1 MSALLNKLQTFLG
14 SVRREYLTVNRNFN
28 IVEASSGVQRFADC
42 SQEVL
47 PGQDVRNCFPELV
60 GIEDILIA
68 IFEERQVGFELK
80 CITRSQHDPLYF
92 NFYIANVSDND
103 VEGKLIIWLE
113 DVTSRMVLE
122 QKLVQ
127 AANEKSL
134 LIAALSAAKDY
145 ADKIVTSIS
154 DALLVTTASGSIKT
168 VNQAAIDLFGYSK
181 SELMNKPISMVI
193 ADTNLLLQ
201 SSQQCTLPQNFLR
214 NTEVVC
220 QTKTGE
226 TVIVAFSCSALQTDA
241 QELPDFIYTG
251 RDITDR
257 QRIQQ
262 RLAAQYATTCILS
275 ESATLE
281 DAIPRTLQAL
291 CNSLGWD
298 LGELWTP
305 DQYLGSTS
313 RGHGATVLR
322 CVNTWVRPS
331 IVIPEFIAIAWQ
343 TTFAPGVGLPG
354 RVWASRSPQWI
365 SDVVKHPDFE
375 RAEAAAMAG
384 LHAAFGFPI
393 LDVGAHPLIEPGP
406 YESAA
411 LASPVLGSVLG
422 VMTFFSREVQQPDA
436 DLLQMMVA
444 IGSQLGQFV
453 KRKQAEAALRHQ
465 QEQTERL
472 LLNILPEPIA
482 NRLKQVGAGVKLAP
496 TNIAESFAEVTVL
509 FADIV
514 GFTQIA
520 AALSPIQLVELLN
533 QIFSAFDQLT
543 EQHGLEKIKT
553 IGDAYM
559 VVGGLPTR
567 RADHA
572 EAIAEIALD
581 MQAEMARFNIHDMG
595 RHDLPPLRLRIG
607 IHTGPVVAGVIGCKK
622 FNYDLWGD
630 TVNTASRMESHGL
643 PEQIQVTAAT
653 YERLQAQYLFEQ
665 RGGVE
670 VKGKGQMTTYLLIG
684 RKSIQQRGQFV

>member
-14 SVRREYLTVNRNFN
+14 SVRREYLTVNRRFN
-28 IVEASSGVQRFADC
+28 IIEASPGVQRYADC
-42 SQEVL
+42 SHEVL
-47 PGQDVRNCFPELV
+47 PGGDVRDCFPELV
-60 GIEDILIA
+60 GIEDILIN
-68 IFEERQVGFELK
+68 IFEERQVSFELK
-80 CITRSQHDPLYF
+80 GITRSQHGSLYF
-92 NFYIANVSDND
+92 NFYIVNDSDD
-103 VEGKLIIWLE
+103 EIEGRLIIWLE
-113 DVTSRMVLE
+113 DVTSKMVLE

-134 LIAALSAAKDY
+134 LLTALSDAKDY
-145 ADKIVTSIS
+145 ADKIITSIS

-168 VNQAAIDLFGYSK
+168 VNQATIDLFGYGE
-181 SELMNKPISMVI
+181 SELINQSLSMIV
-193 ADTNLLLQ
+193 ADTDLLLQ
-201 SSQQCTLPQNFLR
+201 SRQQCTLYQNCWR
-214 NTEVVC
+214 DAEVVC

-226 TVIVAFSCSALQTDA
+226 SVIVAFSCSALQTDA

-251 RDITDR
+251 RDITER
-257 QRIQQ
+257 RRTQQ
-262 RLAAQYATTCILS
+262 RLAAQYATTCVLS
-275 ESATLE
+275 ESATVD

-291 CNSLGWD
+291 CESLGWE

-305 DQYLGSTS
+305 DQYLGFIS
-313 RGHGATVLR
+313 RDCSAAVLR

-331 IVIPEFIAIAWQ
+331 VIIPEFISIAWQ

-354 RVWASRSPQWI
+354 LVWASRSPYWI
-365 SDVVKHPDFE
+365 SDVIKHPNFR
-375 RAEAAAMAG
+375 RAETAEMAG
-384 LHAAFGFPI
+384 MRGAFGFPI
-393 LDVGAHPLIEPGP
+393 LDAGAHPLVKPGINH
-406 YESAA
+406 ESAI
-411 LASPVLGSVLG
+411 ASPVSPVSPVLG
-422 VMTFFSREVQQPDA
+422 VMTFFSREVQQPDP

-472 LLNILPEPIA
+472 LLNILPEPVA
-482 NRLKQVGAGVKLAP
+482 NQLKQVGAGLKLSP

-520 AALSPIQLVELLN
+520 AALSPIQLVDLLN

-572 EAIAEIALD
+572 EAIAEMALD

-595 RHDLPPLRLRIG
+595 RRDLPPLRLRIG
-607 IHTGPVVAGVIGCKK
+607 IHSGPVVAGVIGCKK

-653 YERLQAQYLFEQ
+653 YELLQPQYLFER
-665 RGGVE
+665 RGAVE
-670 VKGKGQMTTYLLIG
+670 VKGKGQMTTYLLSG
-684 RKSIQQRGQFV
+684 RKMSP